1 MWWQNGWL
9 RTNDSLGPP
18 IHPLSCGLGRQN
30 LNDGIT
36 ALETDLSKQEQDRTV
51 AAEELRRRE
60 TVIIDLITY
69 AVRDPGAMIVI

>member
-1 MWWQNGWL
+1 
-9 RTNDSLGPP
+9 
-18 IHPLSCGLGRQN
+18 

-69 AVRDPGAMIVI
+69 AALDPGAPSLYRP